1 MATASVMT
9 KNAAS
14 VLVLS
19 ANSEVRARLRSALTA
34 QRWEVH
40 EADGGA
46 AALLL
51 MEQTRPQATLL
62 DGPLPDLHLADF
74 AEEARSSQPTMDLIA
89 LDGTFAGLTGV
100 MRSPRRGE
108 LLQVLRSVCEET
120 PSATAIDT
128 NNPAAPVPARVLPIS
143 ARQSS
148 PRAAAHTPAIPKLG
162 ASVRLPELIGDSDRM
177 LEVSR
182 RIRLV
187 AKRRSTVLIQGPT
200 GTGKEVVA
208 RALHRLSQRAD
219 RPFVALNCAAIPEA
233 LLEAELFG
241 HARGAFTGAVQRR
254 TGRIEAANGG
264 TLFLDEIGEMP
275 LALQSKLLRF
285 LESGELQRVG
295 ENETVRVDVRI
306 VAATHQP
313 LARRAQEGSFRAD
326 LFYRLSVFP
335 VQTLISTLQ
344 RMGVN
349 VPTTGSAN
357 SLRVQNM
364 AAVFI
369 AATLPPFAE
378 PGTKLDVTVSSA
390 GDARSLNGGL
400 LLMTPLYGPDG
411 RIYAQAQ
418 GPIVLGGYAAA
429 ANGNAKVVNHPTTGR
444 IPGGAMVE
452 RGVPVDLSRLP
463 SLSILLNEADFR
475 TAERMA
481 DAINRELKRP
491 LAHAAD
497 SRRID
502 LHPQPGED
510 LPALLARVEA
520 VEIDTFP
527 RAKVVVNER
536 TGTVVIGGDVRLQ
549 PVSILHGGL
558 VVNVISDVAIS
569 QPGPLSNGTTQ
580 TVQETRV
587 EAQDKP
593 VNQIVLKRGATVDDL
608 VQELQGIGAS
618 ARDVISILQAMK
630 EAGALE
636 AELEVL

>member
-34 QRWEVH
+34 QRWEVY

-51 MEQTRPQATLL
+51 MEQTRPQVTLL

-89 LDGTFAGLTGV
+89 LDGTLAGLTGA
-100 MRSPRRGE
+100 MKSPRRGE
-108 LLQVLRSVCEET
+108 LLQVLRSVCEEA
-120 PSATAIDT
+120 PSGTTIDT
-128 NNPAAPVPARVLPIS
+128 NIPAAPPARVLPIT

-148 PRAAAHTPAIPKLG
+148 PRAAAHTPPILEPA

-187 AKRRSTVLIQGPT
+187 AKRKSTVLIQGPT

-208 RALHRLSQRAD
+208 RALHRLSQRTD

-326 LFYRLSVFP
+326 LFYRLSVFRIQTPALAEHLEDLP
-335 VQTLISTLQ
+335 VLSEHFL
-344 RMGVN
+344 
-349 VPTTGSAN
+349 
-357 SLRVQNM
+357 
-364 AAVFI
+364 
-369 AATLPPFAE
+369 E
-378 PGTKLDVTVSSA
+378 SSA
-390 GDARSLNGGL
+390 GDEIPKQLDEEAFARLAAHAWPGNVREL
-400 LLMTPLYGPDG
+400 
-411 RIYAQAQ
+411 QH
-418 GPIVLGGYAAA
+418 VL
-429 ANGNAKVVNHPTTGR
+429 
-444 IPGGAMVE
+444 E
-452 RGVPVDLSRLP
+452 RA
-463 SLSILLNEADFR
+463 SILAEDR
-475 TAERMA
+475 PVITAAE
-481 DAINRELKRP
+481 IEL
-491 LAHAAD
+491 
-497 SRRID
+497 
-502 LHPQPGED
+502 D
-510 LPALLARVEA
+510 LP
-520 VEIDTFP
+520 
-527 RAKVVVNER
+527 
-536 TGTVVIGGDVRLQ
+536 
-549 PVSILHGGL
+549 
-558 VVNVISDVAIS
+558 
-569 QPGPLSNGTTQ
+569 
-580 TVQETRV
+580 
-587 EAQDKP
+587 
-593 VNQIVLKRGATVDDL
+593 
-608 VQELQGIGAS
+608 
-618 ARDVISILQAMK
+618 
-630 EAGALE
+630 
-636 AELEVL
+636 